1 VRTLLNA
8 STLIQRSP
16 RPGRQYAVRRT
27 PTGYA
32 WAPVLKSLERA
43 YGEQHEAEPL
53 RPRWAGV
60 AQRRNLD
67 AVHRQLQ
74 AQRKQR
80 IVEAVEP

>member
-1 VRTLLNA
+1 
-8 STLIQRSP
+8 
-16 RPGRQYAVRRT
+16 
-27 PTGYA
+27 
-32 WAPVLKSLERA
+32 VLKSLERA